1 MQIIFDYLTELSKN
15 NHKEWFDNHKSSY
28 EMAKKL
34 ADVFFKNIY
43 SELAQ
48 HDSLAPIKIYRIYRD
63 LRFSKDKTPYKTHF
77 GCYIQRKQPHNRGGY
92 YVHLSP
98 QDTFIGGG
106 FFDPNKEDL
115 LRIRQEISLN
125 ADEFT
130 QVMNHKDIITQFDGK
145 LWGDE
150 LKTAPKDFDK
160 DDPMIDYL
168 RKKQFLLKR
177 NYTPND
183 VFAKD
188 FAANVTAGL
197 LAMRPFFDFMTEALT
212 TNLNGESLL

>member
-1 MQIIFDYLTELSKN
+1 MIFSFLTDLAKN
-15 NHKEWFDNHKSSY
+15 NNKEWFDAHKEAY
-28 EMAKKL
+28 ECAKLEATLLFNYIYTGL
-34 ADVFFKNIY
+34 A
-43 SELAQ
+43 E
-48 HDSLAPIKIYRIYRD
+48 HDTLAPLKIYRIYRD

-77 GCYIQRKQPHNRGGY
+77 GCYIQRKQPHYRGGY
-92 YVHLSP
+92 YVHISP
-98 QDTFIGGG
+98 QETFIGGG

-160 DDPMIDYL
+160 DDPMVHYL

-177 NYTPND
+177 DYTSND

-188 FAANVTAGL
+188 FEKNVTAGL

>member
-1 MQIIFDYLTELSKN
+1 M
-15 NHKEWFDNHKSSY
+15 
-28 EMAKKL
+28 
-34 ADVFFKNIY
+34 
-43 SELAQ
+43 
-48 HDSLAPIKIYRIYRD
+48 
-63 LRFSKDKTPYKTHF
+63 
-77 GCYIQRKQPHNRGGY
+77 
-92 YVHLSP
+92 HLSP

-160 DDPMIDYL
+160 DDPMVHYL

-177 NYTPND
+177 DYTPND
-183 VFAKD
+183 VLAKD